1 MINRRHAMG
10 LMAGASVASLAF
22 GPAAFADEH
31 AEDAAEWREM
41 TVGSPDAPVEI
52 IEYASLTCPHCANF
66 RANTYPLLRE
76 RYVDNGQVRM
86 ILREFPLD
94 QLAMAGFMLARCDE
108 EQYFPIVDL
117 LFETQ
122 REWAFSDRPLDALAG
137 MMRQVGFSQER
148 FESCLRDQA
157 TYDAIVAVAE
167 EGRNQGV
174 NSTPTFIV
182 DGDVHR
188 GALSIDQFEEILA
201 PKLGG

>member
-1 MINRRHAMG
+1 MINRRRAMA
-10 LMAGASVASLAF
+10 LMVGTGVAGLAF
-22 GPAAFADEH
+22 GPAAFADDHGENGG
-31 AEDAAEWREM
+31 EWREM
-41 TVGSPDAPVEI
+41 AVGSPDAPVEI

-76 RYVDNGQVRM
+76 RYINNGQVRM

-94 QLAMAGFMLARCDE
+94 PLAMAGFMLARCDE
-108 EQYFPIVDL
+108 EQYFPIVDM

-122 REWAFSDRPLDALAG
+122 RTWAFGDRPLDELAA
-137 MMRQVGFSQER
+137 MMRQVGFSQEK

-157 TYDAIVAVAE
+157 TYDGIMAVAE
-167 EGRNQGV
+167 RGREQGV

-182 DGDVHR
+182 DGEIHR